1 MKKIIFLNFFATLVL
16 VSYPPET
23 YLLNALNDKN
33 DNLAEII
40 ALNIPNLD
48 TILSDDTIEITI
60 ENSPYVSVANF
71 KKAVA
76 TKKATQGGGTGM
88 KKEEVQQMLKDAQVT
103 VPEIKSKADAKNKL
117 ANFFDA
123 SQVGGKLLTEI
134 GANPQQ
140 ADAVKNAISA
150 IKPAA

>member
-1 MKKIIFLNFFATLVL
+1 MKKIILTISFLYLGSINCLKDVVYLKSALQDGKLDLAASIATNF
-16 VSYPPET
+16 
-23 YLLNALNDKN
+23 
-33 DNLAEII
+33 
-40 ALNIPNLD
+40 NLD
-48 TILSDDTIEITI
+48 DLIAQNSDLEDIIESKYNNDI
-60 ENSPYVSVANF
+60 NNF

-76 TKKATQGGGTGM
+76 AKKAGGGTGM
-88 KKEEVQQMLKDAQVT
+88 NKEQVQQMLKEAQVN
-103 VPEIKSKADAKNKL
+103 VPEITSKVDAKNKL